1 MSRIS
6 KIPRKSWAPEL
17 AVAYGE
23 QDASELQLGLTRMFA
38 HKPAAAVAVMG
49 LMRALRQ
56 SRELSDRLIE
66 LVRLRIAFHNQCRS
80 CMAVRYRD
88 ADGNSLD
95 QGLVCSLER
104 PMEAPGLLESE
115 RAALAYADLFANDHL
130 SIDASTYDGLRRL
143 FHGSPDRRARSELRD
158 VRRHRTSGRDL
169 GYGRGTARG
178 IPGSFEEACAL
189 DECSSGDE
197 GLR

>member
-6 KIPRKSWAPEL
+6 KIPRESWAPEL

-56 SRELSDRLIE
+56 SRELSDRLVE

-88 ADGNSLD
+88 ADGNGID
-95 QGLVCSLER
+95 EGLVCSLER
-104 PMEAPGLLESE
+104 PMEAPNLLDSE
-115 RAALAYADLFANDHL
+115 RAALAFADLFATDHL
-130 SIDASTYDGLRRL
+130 AIDASTYDGLRRH
-143 FHGSPDRRARSELRD
+143 FTEAQIVELGLNC
-158 VRRHRTSGRDL
+158 VMFVGIGRL
-169 GYGRGTARG
+169 GATWDMV
-178 IPGSFEEACAL
+178 EELPEAYQDHSRKLAPWMNAPVAMK
-189 DECSSGDE
+189 G
-197 GLR
+197 